1 MCGTARCPPIPINAT
16 YAAFDRVY
24 RSLGTTRF
32 RGKPKSVVNLFRG
45 HTGDISTRSPTVAAF
60 PCFSLANLYDHMLRT
75 AKDRVFVRVQ
85 SNNFPKL
92 VGAPSNGRPS
102 RNRQIG
108 TVCGF
113 VRVGADLPALGHP
126 SSCRPRRTDRVVGRG
141 PGAATH
147 RPRRKCGI
155 SQHRPAWPRIFPYR
169 LACVEGTA
177 VLTI

>member
-75 AKDRVFVRVQ
+75 AKDRVFVRVAKVIIFR
-85 SNNFPKL
+85 NC
-92 VGAPSNGRPS
+92 GGRPVMGVPS
-102 RNRQIG
+102 AIARSAQ
-108 TVCGF
+108 F
-113 VRVGADLPALGHP
+113 VVSSELGP
-126 SSCRPRRTDRVVGRG
+126 IYLRSVIRAVAGLGEPIELSGGVRAPPLT
-141 PGAATH
+141 AQ
-147 RPRRKCGI
+147 RRKCGI
-155 SQHRPAWPRIFPYR
+155 SQHRPAWPRGFP
-169 LACVEGTA
+169 L
-177 VLTI
+177 